1 MIIEK
6 KNSLVV
12 KEKDI
17 FLHPIKIIVMK
28 RLIAI
33 LLLAFGMNLNA
44 QTDLYT
50 AVDFTATDCN
60 GNTINLFEIL
70 DRGQYVLID
79 FFYYNCGPCQKA
91 CPKLVEAYKALGCNE
106 HDVFFME
113 ISYTDSDAKCQ
124 EWDEKYGVE
133 YPTIGVEGGGLEIA
147 DAYGIFSFPTVILIS
162 PRKSI
167 LIRDFPYFETGQD
180 VVDRLTSS
188 YAIDEYPCSEEPEEP
203 ENPEDPENPEEPED
217 PENPDACDE
226 LSNSNFKLYP
236 NPASSYVRITS
247 DINDE
252 AEVKIVDVSGRCV
265 KRVVIKD
272 LSDATVSVD
281 NLDKGLYFMMIDNKI
296 EKLIIK

>member
-1 MIIEK
+1 
-6 KNSLVV
+6 
-12 KEKDI
+12 
-17 FLHPIKIIVMK
+17 MK
-28 RLIAI
+28 RLIFI
-33 LLLAFGMNLNA
+33 LLIAFSMNLNA

-124 EWDEKYGVE
+124 EWDEMFGVE
-133 YPTIGVEGGGLEIA
+133 YPTIGVDGGGLEIA
-147 DAYGIFSFPTVILIS
+147 DTYGIYSFPTVILIS
-162 PRKSI
+162 PRKTI
-167 LIRDFPYFETGQD
+167 LIQDFPYFETGQD
-180 VVDRLTSS
+180 VVDKLTSS
-188 YAIDEYPCSEEPEEP
+188 YIIEEYPCSEEPEG
-203 ENPEDPENPEEPED
+203 PEEPEEPEE

-226 LSNSNFKLYP
+226 LSNSSFILYP
-236 NPASSYVRITS
+236 NPASSYVRIVS

-252 AEVKIVDVSGRCV
+252 AEIKIIDISGRCV
-265 KRVVIKD
+265 KHIVID
-272 LSDATVSVD
+272 DASDAVINIAD
-281 NLDKGLYFMMIDNKI
+281 LDKGLYFIMINNKI
-296 EKLIIK
+296 EKLIIE

>member
-1 MIIEK
+1 MIIEN

-17 FLHPIKIIVMK
+17 FLHSIKIIVMK
-28 RLIAI
+28 RLITI
-33 LLLAFGMNLNA
+33 LLLVLSINLNA
-44 QTDLYT
+44 QTNLYT

-70 DRGQYVLID
+70 DGGQYVLID

-113 ISYTDSDAKCQ
+113 ISYTDSNEKCQ

-133 YPTIGVEGGGLEIA
+133 YPTIGVEGGGLEIT
-147 DAYGIFSFPTVILIS
+147 DAYGVSSFPTVVLIS
-162 PRKSI
+162 PRKTI
-167 LIRDFPYFETGQD
+167 LIQDFPYFETGQD
-180 VVDRLTSS
+180 VVDKLTSS
-188 YAIDEYPCSEEPEEP
+188 YIIEEYPCPEEPEEP
-203 ENPEDPENPEEPED
+203 ENPEEPEE

-226 LSNSNFKLYP
+226 LINNSFRLYP
-236 NPASSYVRITS
+236 NPASSHVRIVS

-252 AEVKIVDVSGRCV
+252 SEIKILDITGRCV
-265 KRVVIKD
+265 KNVVIEN
-272 LSDATVSVD
+272 LSDAVID
-281 NLDKGLYFMMIDNKI
+281 IEGLDKGIYFIMINNKI
-296 EKLIIK
+296 EKLIIE